1 MYSATVNW
9 IRVYENLLRTDET
22 QDRKHTSAPKRIPS
36 GTENIFADDNYLSKP
51 LMGLNVEMYLPTTID
66 FNSE

>member
-1 MYSATVNW
+1 MKH
-9 IRVYENLLRTDET
+9 RTE
-22 QDRKHTSAPKRIPS
+22 KHTSAPKRIPR

-66 FNSE
+66 FNGE